1 MTLRAC
7 FYAYLPPFEEK
18 GGTERRARGARNY
31 GMSMK
36 RKELIHKIYGI
47 CLAVLILAVGVCFAL
62 SCISIYR
69 SGSSPFTRESI
80 AVHFDRI
87 AIPVYV
93 CMAGVIGGGVLSVAL
108 PLERGRVKPRR
119 DAEVTLDKLSAKL
132 DMSNCDPSVRGS
144 IRKERTLRRVI
155 LSVTGVLSVGALLP
169 AVIWCVNPAHFSIEN
184 LSKDIKTAALFVVPC
199 AVVAL
204 GLWVAAVLWC
214 EASVTLETVLVKT
227 ELASGK
233 GQPKQNRT
241 ALPKKN
247 LTSDPYFVWGMRGA
261 ILVVGVVCIV
271 LGILNGG
278 MADVLGKAIRIC
290 TECIGLG

>member
-1 MTLRAC
+1 
-7 FYAYLPPFEEK
+7 
-18 GGTERRARGARNY
+18 
-31 GMSMK
+31 MSMK

-69 SGSSPFTRESI
+69 SGSSPFTRDSI

-93 CMAGVIGGGVLSVAL
+93 CLAGVIGGGVLSLVL
-108 PLERGRVKPRR
+108 PLERSKVKPRR
-119 DAEVTLDKLSAKL
+119 DAAVTLDKLSAKL
-132 DMSNCDPSVRGS
+132 DTASCDASVQAS
-144 IRKERTLRRVI
+144 IRKERVLRLVVVI
-155 LSVTGVLSVGALLP
+155 VTGVLSVGAMLP
-169 AVIWCVNPAHFSIEN
+169 AIIWCVNPAHFSIEN
-184 LSKDIKTAALFVVPC
+184 LSGDIKTASLFVIPC

-204 GLWVAAVLWC
+204 GLWVVAVLWC
-214 EASVTLETVLVKT
+214 GASVTLETALVKT
-227 ELASGK
+227 ALASGK
-233 GQPKQNRT
+233 GLPKQRGE
-241 ALPKKN
+241 ALPPKR
-247 LTSDPYFVWGMRGA
+247 LTSNPYFVWGVRGA
-261 ILVVGVVCIV
+261 ILAVGIACIV